1 LETLESYWENLIP
14 YPLHPDSKFLNAS
27 YDDRGVTARRH
38 VVVAGAEHIGKEAD
52 RLEPQ
57 LMDGLDP
64 DAAII
69 YGKSPE
75 GVQAKEQDRHDKLA
89 GAKLSD
95 IERATGITRKTLA
108 RARNRGAASR
118 KRTLKEI
125 DRGINEILSAKAE
138 RRLEQAALL
147 ERARA
152 EVVRVGGIR
161 PFARLLRTDPSNLAK
176 MLNDN
181 RRPSRRLIEKLE
193 DYFGLGST
201 TSTDT

>member
-1 LETLESYWENLIP
+1 MDRSV
-14 YPLHPDSKFLNAS
+14 FLGRVKAKVAVLVAAS
-27 YDDRGVTARRH
+27 
-38 VVVAGAEHIGKEAD
+38 
-52 RLEPQ
+52 
-57 LMDGLDP
+57 
-64 DAAII
+64 
-69 YGKSPE
+69 
-75 GVQAKEQDRHDKLA
+75 VQAP
-89 GAKLSD
+89 
-95 IERATGITRKTLA
+95 
-108 RARNRGAASR
+108 ASR
-118 KRTLKEI
+118 AEEAGFCLVFLAFRHTPPIIMAYWNFLVSS
-125 DRGINEILSAKAE
+125 RGLNEMLSAKAE